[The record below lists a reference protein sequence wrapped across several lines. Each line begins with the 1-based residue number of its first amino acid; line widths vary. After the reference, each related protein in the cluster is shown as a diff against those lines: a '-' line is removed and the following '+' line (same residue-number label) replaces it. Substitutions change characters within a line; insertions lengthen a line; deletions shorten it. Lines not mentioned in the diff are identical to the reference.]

1 MVKIVHGK
9 GKDAILKTCVNGWLR
24 QMPEVMAFVSAPAKD
39 GGQWFSIGITQKSR
53 PVVMVVYAIVIT

>member
-39 GGQWFSIGITQKSR
+39 GGNGSVLVLLKKSR
-53 PVVMVVYAIVIT
+53 PIVRVVYAIVIT